1 MARRYE
7 AQGEFRAL
15 LGCESSNSLMF
26 FALNN
31 GALPRTETIAHTWH
45 TLVLWCHDSHWT
57 CAFGVGKVD
66 NATDPVVS
74 PSTGS
79 AHGVMLIIILNTA
92 HSLSQAVFTNSQIIP
107 SGYLT

>member
-1 MARRYE
+1 
-7 AQGEFRAL
+7 
-15 LGCESSNSLMF
+15 MF

-92 HSLSQAVFTNSQIIP
+92 HSLHGPFSMAMLNSQREIHQ
-107 SGYLT
+107 LMV